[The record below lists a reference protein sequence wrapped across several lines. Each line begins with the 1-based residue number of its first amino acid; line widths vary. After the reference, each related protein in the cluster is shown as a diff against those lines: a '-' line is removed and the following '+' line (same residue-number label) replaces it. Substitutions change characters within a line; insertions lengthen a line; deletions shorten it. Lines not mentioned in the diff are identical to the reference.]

1 MNPWFIA
8 TEKFGPSKG
17 EAWRKYLTWSGLTH
31 LQELVSLDPILCPP
45 ILSAIREDY
54 WPHIVNENFMLSY
67 FVDLDFLL
75 AEVSNIIEKNVL
87 CVFRNPVTQPRPPIY
102 FADSSFLGYDL
113 VDVEGSASALSNCG
127 GFPEV
132 SAPSELSSHGLLITH
147 IRASEVQADLRT
159 LYPNDHHANC
169 HIWAIFRSLTY

>member
-17 EAWRKYLTWSGLTH
+17 EAWRKYLTWSGLAH

-67 FVDLDFLL
+67 FVDLASYWQRFRTSLKKMFC
-75 AEVSNIIEKNVL
+75 VSFAIPSLNPGHRYILPTAAFSGMTSLMLKEAQVL
-87 CVFRNPVTQPRPPIY
+87 FPTVVAFRRFSHRPNFPPT
-102 FADSSFLGYDL
+102 
-113 VDVEGSASALSNCG
+113 AS
-127 GFPEV
+127 
-132 SAPSELSSHGLLITH
+132 
-147 IRASEVQADLRT
+147 
-159 LYPNDHHANC
+159 
-169 HIWAIFRSLTY
+169 